1 MLDKHVPLSP
11 FPEELRSREFWR
23 AMLAELLG
31 SLVFVSAVLG
41 ASVPGPG
48 EASMGLLYP
57 ALAAGMVA
65 VTLGHCFGEIS
76 WAQVNPAVTLS
87 LLAKQRLDL
96 LRALVYVGAQCGGL
110 SGGWGSLPRP

>member
-11 FPEELRSREFWR
+11 FPEELRSCEFWR

-48 EASMGLLYP
+48 EASMGLLYL

-65 VTLGHCFGEIS
+65 VTLGHCFVEIS
-76 WAQVNPAVTLS
+76 WAQAG
-87 LLAKQRLDL
+87 
-96 LRALVYVGAQCGGL
+96 LVYFYLSKAGLAEGTGVCGGSLCGGL
-110 SGGWGSLPRP
+110 PGGWGSLPLP